1 MNYVVDAGVAF
12 KWFVK
17 EPLRQQALHLLD
29 ADRMLQAP
37 DLILAEIAEI
47 ARLKLQR
54 SEIVLAQAQEAV
66 RQAPMYFERLVPV
79 QELHERAFELSLKL
93 QRPLAGCLYLACA
106 EALKATLVTADRTLT
121 ELPDESLTFP
131 VLHLSALP
139 LAAA

>member
-17 EPLRQQALHLLD
+17 EPLRPQALHLLD
-29 ADRMLQAP
+29 ADRLLQAP
-37 DLILAEIAEI
+37 DLILAEMAEI

-54 SEIVLAQAQEAV
+54 SEIVLAQAQEAIH
-66 RQAPMYFERLVPV
+66 QAPMFFERLVPV

-93 QRPLAGCLYLACA
+93 QRPLAICLYLACA
-106 EALKATLVTADRTLT
+106 EVLKATLITADRTLT
-121 ELPDESLTFP
+121 ELQDDSLTFP

-139 LAAA
+139 AAAA

>member
-54 SEIVLAQAQEAV
+54 SEIVLPQAQEAV

-106 EALKATLVTADRTLT
+106 EALKATLVTADRALT
-121 ELPDESLTFP
+121 ELPDDSLTFP

-139 LAAA
+139 AAAA